1 MLNDEFEKK
10 NQLKKEKKKL
20 KSTKYWIDYGLDFMI
35 CFVYFLLCYFSLYDP
50 RIVLNE
56 LT

>member
-1 MLNDEFEKK
+1 MMNSRKK

-35 CFVYFLLCYFSLYDP
+35 CFVYFPLCYFSLYDP

>member
-35 CFVYFLLCYFSLYDP
+35 CFVYFPLCYFSLYDP